1 MTAVLQKKICMLGGF
16 SVGKTSLVKR
26 YVQSVFSE
34 TYLTTVG
41 VKIDK
46 KTVDLSDRI
55 VNLILWDLA
64 GEDDIN
70 TFRMTNMRGAA
81 GYVLVADG
89 TRPSTLDVALSLRQR
104 VEAEY
109 GPLPFVLLLNKSD
122 LKEQWAIGDAE
133 VEGLRQNGCWVQPS
147 SARTGEGVE
156 DACEPVE
163 DRRGSHR
170 AQEICYR
177 LHECAVARKKD
188 RSIQAESLFH
198 LVDPPRR
205 QSRDARQVGVSTGH
219 VRQGGRSNPT
229 RQVEGLPRQHQ
240 LHPFQ
245 RQ

>member
-26 YVQSVFSE
+26 YVHSVFSE

-46 KTVDLSDRI
+46 KTVELPDRT

-70 TFRMTNMRGAA
+70 SFRMTNLRGAA

-104 VEAEY
+104 VEADC

-122 LKEQWAIGDAE
+122 LKEQWAISDIAVAE
-133 VEGLRQNGCWVQPS
+133 LQQKGWWVQPS

-156 DACEPVE
+156 AAFMDLAV
-163 DRRGSHR
+163 R
-170 AQEICYR
+170 A
-177 LHECAVARKKD
+177 
-188 RSIQAESLFH
+188 SS
-198 LVDPPRR
+198 
-205 QSRDARQVGVSTGH
+205 
-219 VRQGGRSNPT
+219 
-229 RQVEGLPRQHQ
+229 
-240 LHPFQ
+240 
-245 RQ
+245 

>member
-1 MTAVLQKKICMLGGF
+1 MTAMLQKKICMLGGF

-26 YVQSVFSE
+26 YVHSVFSE

-46 KTVDLSDRI
+46 KTVTLPDRT

-70 TFRMTNMRGAA
+70 SLRMTYLRGAA

-122 LKEQWAIGDAE
+122 LKEHWAIGDAE
-133 VEGLRQNGCWVQPS
+133 VEALRQNGLWVQPS
-147 SARTGEGVE
+147 SARTGSTDGGTPTGIS
-156 DACEPVE
+156 ASGAAARTCWPSSIASQAMSGS
-163 DRRGSHR
+163 RGCSTFRGCVPRSRIGPTAPKPIFGGIAR
-170 AQEICYR
+170 ANMRC
-177 LHECAVARKKD
+177 
-188 RSIQAESLFH
+188 
-198 LVDPPRR
+198 PG
-205 QSRDARQVGVSTGH
+205 QS
-219 VRQGGRSNPT
+219 
-229 RQVEGLPRQHQ
+229 
-240 LHPFQ
+240 
-245 RQ
+245 